1 MAQQVQIPGASS
13 AAKLRNPIAVAIFA
27 TITLGIYVLFWWYYA
42 NRELADY
49 GRAKGTDELG
59 DSPGKSLL
67 AVFPGALVIV
77 PAIWTTF
84 TTFKRVQA
92 AQKLAGRRTDQRLAR
107 VRHLHRVL
115 ARVRRVHAERA
126 EQRVGGAARRLERA
140 HRGAMPRAGRRG
152 HAHQQHTARHEAE
165 AEEHQHPERRS
176 GERQRATGGRRGNAG
191 GNRTALL
198 VRVLRDAARRDL
210 RIGHDPRDT

>member
-1 MAQQVQIPGASS
+1 MAQQVQIPGAAS
-13 AAKLRNPIAVAIFA
+13 AAKFRNPIVVAIFA

-92 AQKLAGRRTDQRLAR
+92 AQKLAGVAPINGWLGFVIYIVFSPAYVAYMQSGLNSVWEA
-107 VRHLHRVL
+107 
-115 ARVRRVHAERA
+115 
-126 EQRVGGAARRLERA
+126 Q
-140 HRGAMPRAGRRG
+140 PAG
-152 HAHQQHTARHEAE
+152 
-165 AEEHQHPERRS
+165 
-176 GERQRATGGRRGNAG
+176 
-191 GNRTALL
+191 
-198 VRVLRDAARRDL
+198 
-210 RIGHDPRDT
+210 